1 MSETEKK
8 THQEAEIASSGCDK
22 AVKIVASGLG
32 AGYSPL
38 IEGTVGAVWGVG
50 IYLLLMWLQVSV
62 PVYAVVTVALVA
74 IAVPICTRAEK
85 LFGGK
90 DPGRIVLD
98 EIVSMPITLFFVP
111 FELKFVIIG
120 FVLNRVFDI
129 VKIPPARQSQKL
141 SGGWGVVIDDVIAG
155 IQSNLMMHL
164 IIFLW
169 GT

>member
-1 MSETEKK
+1 MRETEI
-8 THQEAEIASSGCDK
+8 TSSGCDK
-22 AVKIVASGLG
+22 AVKIIASGFG

-74 IAVPICTRAEK
+74 IAIPLCTRAEK

-90 DPGRIVLD
+90 DPGIIVLD
-98 EIVSMPITLFFVP
+98 EIVSLPITFFLVP
-111 FELKFVIIG
+111 LELKFVIIG
-120 FVLNRVFDI
+120 FVLNRIFDI

-141 SGGWGVVIDDVIAG
+141 SGGWGVVMDDVIAG

-164 IIFLW
+164 IIYLW
-169 GT
+169 GIW